1 MKRLKILMKLIGIVI
16 LSGIILVFTIG
27 YGNYVKISNTVSIED
42 KVKMIQET
50 KSYTKIED
58 ISPYLIQATISIE
71 DRRFYDHNGI
81 DFVSLIRAFTNNL
94 FAKGIVGGGSTITQ
108 QLAKNMFYSYNASYI
123 RKISEFFSA
132 LDLEKELTKNEIIE
146 LYVNIIN
153 YGDNHMGVYEASMGY
168 FSKMPSELTLGEA
181 SLLAG
186 IPQSPVNF
194 QLSNHLEEAKKRQK
208 SVLEA
213 MVRDGWITENEMNNA
228 LNEI

>member
-1 MKRLKILMKLIGIVI
+1 MKRLKILIKLIGIVI

-42 KVKMIQET
+42 KVKMIQQT